1 MKEKKAHEVL
11 QICPF
16 LHSIWESHQVNTI
29 VDIGAGQGY
38 ISEVYIFISPH
49 HSFSPA
55 SISTW

>member
-16 LHSIWESHQVNTI
+16 LHSIWKSHHVNTI

-38 ISEVYIFISPH
+38 ISEVRFAVDIHS
-49 HSFSPA
+49 SFSPE
-55 SISTW
+55 SISTR

>member
-16 LHSIWESHQVNTI
+16 LHSIWESHHVNTI

-38 ISEVYIFISPH
+38 ISEARAFIILP
-49 HSFSPA
+49 P
-55 SISTW
+55 